1 MVCSAS
7 PRTNR
12 PMTSGLITTLL
23 IDDHELLRDGL
34 RGLIDD
40 QPDITVV
47 GELSDGTGA
56 LDLVRQLKPN
66 VLVLDLQMPGMDG
79 LEVTRQIVP
88 EVPGTKVLILSTFHA
103 SGQAIRAFEAGASGY
118 VLKTSI
124 RRELLEGIRT
134 VAAGRRFVCAEIAK
148 EVAAQVFDERLTER
162 EVQLLTLMAEGNQNK
177 QIAWTLSLSENT
189 IKGMLKTLFQ
199 KLGAKDRTHA
209 VVIASRMGWIRL

>member
-1 MVCSAS
+1 MECPTGS
-7 PRTNR
+7 R
-12 PMTSGLITTLL
+12 TSGPITTLL

-34 RGLIDD
+34 RRLLND

-47 GELSDGTGA
+47 GELGDGIGA
-56 LDLVRQLKPN
+56 LDLVRKLKPR

-88 EVPGTKVLILSTFHA
+88 EVPGTKILVLSTFHT

-124 RRELLEGIRT
+124 RRELLEGIRS
-134 VAAGRRFVCAEIAK
+134 VANGRRFVCTEIAK
-148 EVAAQVFDERLTER
+148 EVAVQVFDERLTER

-177 QIAWTLSLSENT
+177 QIAWFLSLSENT
-189 IKGMLKTLFQ
+189 IKGLLKTLFQ

-209 VVIASRMGWIRL
+209 VVLASRMGWIRL

>member
-1 MVCSAS
+1 MVCSAG
-7 PRTNR
+7 PRTNG
-12 PMTSGLITTLL
+12 PITTLL
-23 IDDHELLRDGL
+23 VDDHELLRDGL
-34 RGLIDD
+34 RRLIED
-40 QPDITVV
+40 QPDITVL
-47 GELSDGTGA
+47 GECSDGTGA
-56 LDLVRQLKPN
+56 LELVKATKPN

-79 LEVTRQIVP
+79 FEVARQVVP
-88 EVPGTKVLILSTFHA
+88 AVPATKVLVLSTFHT

-124 RRELLEGIRT
+124 RRELLDGIRA

-177 QIAWTLSLSENT
+177 QIAWSLSLSENT

>member
-1 MVCSAS
+1 MVYPESAL
-7 PRTNR
+7 TNA
-12 PMTSGLITTLL
+12 PITTMLV
-23 IDDHELLRDGL
+23 DDHELLRDGL

-47 GELSDGTGA
+47 GEVGDGLAA
-56 LDLVRQLKPN
+56 LELVRKCRPS
-66 VLVLDLQMPGMDG
+66 VVVLDLQMPRMDG
-79 LEVTRQIVP
+79 LEVTRQLAP
-88 EVPGTKVLILSTFHA
+88 EMPSTKILVLSTFHT

-134 VAAGRRFVCAEIAK
+134 VARGRRFVCTEIAK

-177 QIAWTLSLSENT
+177 QIAWSLSLSENT
-189 IKGMLKTLFQ
+189 IKGLLKTLFQ
-199 KLGAKDRTHA
+199 KLGARDRTHA
-209 VVIASRMGWIRL
+209 VVLATRMGWIRL